1 MRLLPREEKFF
12 TYLLGQADLI
22 REASNALLSALRDGN
37 SHLEEAAVKIRN
49 FEQRGDEIIHEVFK
63 ALNRTFIT
71 PLDPEDLH
79 SLASY
84 LDDVLDAIED
94 VSQRLVDYRIDPV
107 TPPMVEMA
115 ARIASCAQA
124 LQRAFDALD
133 KDEKLLV
140 HCIEINRLE
149 EEVDELLRLAI
160 MELFDTE
167 RDPIRVIKYK
177 EVYEFLELAAD
188 RCEDVAD
195 ALQNVVIKNS

>member
-12 TYLLGQADLI
+12 HYFLGQADLI
-22 REASNALLSALRDGN
+22 WEASNALLAALREGN
-37 SHLEEAAVKIRN
+37 SHLEEAAVKIRG
-49 FEQRGDEIIHEVFK
+49 FEQRGDEIIHEVFRS
-63 ALNRTFIT
+63 LNLTFIT

-79 SLASY
+79 SLASH

-94 VSQRLVDYRIDPV
+94 VSQRLVDYRIDPI

-115 ARIASCAQA
+115 VRVVFCAQA
-124 LQRAFDALD
+124 LQKAFDALD
-133 KDEKLLV
+133 KDQKLLV

-149 EEVDELLRLAI
+149 EEVDDILRQAI
-160 MELFDTE
+160 KNLFATE
-167 RDPIRVIKYK
+167 RDPIRVIQYK

-195 ALQNVVIKNS
+195 ALQNVVVKNS

>member
-12 TYLLGQADLI
+12 HYLLGQADLI
-22 REASNALLSALRDGN
+22 REASGALLAALRDGN
-37 SHLEEAAVKIRN
+37 SHLDDAAEKIRG

-63 ALNRTFIT
+63 ALNLTFIT

-79 SLASY
+79 SLASH

-115 ARIASCAQA
+115 ACIVSCSQS
-124 LQRAFDALD
+124 LQKAFDALD

-149 EEVDELLRLAI
+149 EEVDGILRRAI
-160 MELFDTE
+160 KDLFATE
-167 RDPIRVIKYK
+167 QDPIRVIKYK

>member
-12 TYLLGQADLI
+12 HYLLGQADLI
-22 REASNALLSALRDGN
+22 WEASNALLSALRDGN
-37 SHLEEAAVKIRN
+37 SHLEEAAQKIRN
-49 FEQRGDEIIHEVFK
+49 FEQRGDEIIHDVFT
-63 ALNRTFIT
+63 ALNLTFIT

-84 LDDVLDAIED
+84 LDDVLDAVED
-94 VSQRLVDYRIDPV
+94 VSQRMVDYRIDPV

-115 ARIASCAQA
+115 ERIVSCAQA
-124 LQRAFDALD
+124 LQKAFDALD
-133 KDEKLLV
+133 KDEKLLA

-149 EEVDELLRLAI
+149 EEVDGILRRAI
-160 MELFDTE
+160 QNLFDTE